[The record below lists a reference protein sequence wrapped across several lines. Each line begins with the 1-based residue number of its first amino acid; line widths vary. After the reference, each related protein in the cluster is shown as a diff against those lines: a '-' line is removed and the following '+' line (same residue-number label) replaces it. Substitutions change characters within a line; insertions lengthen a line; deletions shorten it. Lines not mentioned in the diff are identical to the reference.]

1 MSRWCCYWWW
11 CCCYCGNPN
20 STGGSSTGFGI
31 TSGIS
36 ALLSL
41 VVVTG
46 AISTGEWLLTE
57 EKLPRS
63 PSANSSVEPDSR
75 LTYSGLWKFCVAI
88 SSRMEYE
95 CSGIEYFPNEEYSP
109 DLTDS
114 TMAIPYAVTK
124 SAMFFFAATLLLV
137 IAEVCYFATHVTR
150 PKPRLCVFVAG
161 VVFIV
166 SGE

>member
-1 MSRWCCYWWW
+1 MFAVYCDAPTRPGWHVMSRWCCYWWW

-88 SSRMEYE
+88 SKLFHLHYHTALHYIFHS
-95 CSGIEYFPNEEYSP
+95 F
-109 DLTDS
+109 
-114 TMAIPYAVTK
+114 
-124 SAMFFFAATLLLV
+124 TLLDTFS
-137 IAEVCYFATHVTR
+137 I
-150 PKPRLCVFVAG
+150 
-161 VVFIV
+161 IV
-166 SGE
+166 NFLHYQYIHDINIFKINTFF